1 MNNCCFKEESRSL
14 KIDIRQCPFLRVLHF
29 QVQFFTFNSQFDKM
43 LEPEFQPRIAYRTL
57 RIIFYSLNT
66 GLLVF
71 FMVGVYLNGM
81 ELPPFRDEID
91 MLTVVNL
98 LLLVSIPAGYM
109 ISGRRLEAIKSKD
122 PFPRKFEQFQTA
134 MIIRWAMIEGTALLS
149 IVGLILLQDAKQ
161 LVIFVLCILVLS
173 LNTVTRDKVVRM
185 AKLNPEEA
193 RALDD

>member
-1 MNNCCFKEESRSL
+1 
-14 KIDIRQCPFLRVLHF
+14 
-29 QVQFFTFNSQFDKM
+29 M